1 MFNSEFMINESDLR
15 VMSKVKVSVTLRVIL
30 RVILRVNKCVLHVFL
45 KAT

>member
-1 MFNSEFMINESDLR
+1 MINESDLR

-30 RVILRVNKCVLHVFL
+30 PVILRVNECVLHVFL